1 MEKVGKLHQNGTP
14 IVGISYWIA
23 FSNSGRRA
31 RPIATAAREDMEAG
45 RASMYKQAE
54 ADAWAQAAV
63 AAQALPSAPAG
74 RSAVKN
80 VASQTRSMQPVT
92 AGPWV
97 AGNRL
102 SSCLTKGR
110 FEE

>member
-1 MEKVGKLHQNGTP
+1 MEKVGKSHQNGTP
-14 IVGISYWIA
+14 IAGNSYWIG

-54 ADAWAQAAV
+54 ADAGAQAAV

-74 RSAVKN
+74 RSRVQN
-80 VASQTRSMQPVT
+80 VASQTRFLQPAT
-92 AGPWV
+92 AGPWA

-102 SSCLTKGR
+102 SFCLTKRR